1 MTRRGSW
8 HAEGCRL
15 FWSLSKLEAEA
26 IAGKLCDALWS
37 QVCDDLLNI
46 GLTKA
51 LNSKNDQSSVIQWW
65 ILTGNSFLLV
75 FHCNYLSVLYGLQNV
90 ASIGQKMFFFLVSA
104 Y

>member
-8 HAEGCRL
+8 HAEGRHL

-26 IAGKLCDALWS
+26 IAGKLLWS

-46 GLTKA
+46 GLKKA

-90 ASIGQKMFFFLVSA
+90 ANIGQKMFFFLVSA